1 MLLTDKYFAKRIE
14 YAIKSSD
21 FYFCLLPFALIY
33 IAPLRLCACA
43 LKFSLM
49 KQKAIFLDRDGTLI
63 EEVNF
68 LHRVEDLRFF
78 FHTEKAVELLKEN
91 GFLIIVV
98 TNQSGIG
105 RGLFGESAMHE
116 IHKEIQKTLDG
127 KIDAFYFCPHLP
139 DAGCVCRKPNLGMIE
154 NARENFE
161 IDFENSWMIG
171 DKTIDVETG
180 FNAGIKTA
188 LVLTGYGQKANGDL
202 NRKPDI
208 VAENLLEAVGLI
220 LDFD

>member
-1 MLLTDKYFAKRIE
+1 MKR
-14 YAIKSSD
+14 
-21 FYFCLLPFALIY
+21 
-33 IAPLRLCACA
+33 
-43 LKFSLM
+43 
-49 KQKAIFLDRDGTLI
+49 KAVFLDRDGTLI

-78 FHTEKAVELLKEN
+78 SYTERAVETLKEN
-91 GFLIIVV
+91 GFLVIVV

-105 RGLFGESAMHE
+105 REIFGENAMHE
-116 IHKEIQKTLDG
+116 IHSEIQKTLEN

-139 DAGCVCRKPNLGMIE
+139 DAQCSCRKPSLGMIE
-154 NARENFE
+154 NAVMDFE

-171 DKTIDVETG
+171 DKAIDVETG

-188 LVLTGYGQKANGDL
+188 LVLTGYGRKAAENL
-202 NRKPDI
+202 SEKPDI
-208 VAENLLEAVGLI
+208 IAENLLEAVRRV